1 MKVVWCLGQSL
12 WKNLP
17 CRLAVAGI
25 LALLAGV
32 SLGRQLLGSFC
43 IVSGTSMSPTLSEGS
58 LVRAETISTPIDRGD
73 VVVIDDGGSNYA
85 IKRIVGLPGET
96 VHIWRGYVYINGRI
110 LLEPYVPKRVYTFPR
125 SRLAVFKLGEEQYFV
140 LGDNRPSSADSR
152 LYGPVERNQLKKRVP
167 LPDASGRARF
177 GPFIV
182 QPYGTIL
189 RQPIASLL
197 D

>member
-12 WKNLP
+12 WKKP
-17 CRLAVAGI
+17 CRLALSGI
-25 LALLAGV
+25 MALLGGV
-32 SLGRQLLGSFC
+32 ALGHYLLGSFC

-58 LVRAETISTPIDRGD
+58 FVRAQPISTPIERGD

-85 IKRIVGLPGET
+85 IKRVVGMPWET

-110 LLEPYVPKRVYTFPR
+110 LLEPYVPKRIYTFPR
-125 SRLAVFKLGEEQYFV
+125 KRLAVFKLGEEQYFV
-140 LGDNRPSSADSR
+140 LGDNRPCSADSR
-152 LYGPVERNQLKKRVP
+152 LYGPVGRSQLKKRVP
-167 LPDASGRARF
+167 LPDMAERPRF

-189 RQPIASLL
+189 RQPLASLL